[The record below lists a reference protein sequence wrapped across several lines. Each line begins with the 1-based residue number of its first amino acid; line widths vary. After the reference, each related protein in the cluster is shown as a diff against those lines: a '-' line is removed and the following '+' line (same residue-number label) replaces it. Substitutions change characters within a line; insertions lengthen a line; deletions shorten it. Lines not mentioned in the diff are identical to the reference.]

1 MMISLMEEYVLLGL
15 AWFVIAAW
23 RAVPLVAIVLVAD
36 WLLGRRMAAR
46 FQCLLWTL
54 VILRLGVAVT
64 VPAPFSLHGPWDRMA
79 EALIAPEPAPTAQ
92 VQIVTAGRDSF
103 TMLADDPVNPTATV
117 ASAPVFATPHDSPQT
132 ATTAWSWEEWLAF
145 TLVSCWL
152 FVVVGMSVR
161 ATVLYARFSVRLGR
175 CPEIASQIVIDH
187 LLRVSDQLGCRRR
200 PAIKETDLVEVPAV
214 FGLWRPVICLPPGM
228 AAAITDEDLRLVLKH
243 EVAHVIRRDA
253 LVLTLAGIVRAAQW
267 FNPLAWLAF
276 ARLRSSIERAADE
289 RALRGE
295 SRRTLRQY
303 GELLLNFGTAGS
315 HRSRPAAVGLLFM
328 SARRRLSERI
338 CGLDKISVNNSWRG
352 RALGAAVAVLIAATG
367 LFDGVEAD
375 DTLRPA
381 EQPWQQ
387 LPPLPEG
394 QPLQPL
400 PAQRQE
406 LVKRTYDVSAAL
418 ATLAEKM
425 GGTPKQREQ
434 HLASHF
440 IHDQQLPEITD
451 GMMTVREPAN
461 AEAGTKSMLAA
472 IARTGTVQIVID
484 CRAIHAGLEVA
495 EDFDWIL
502 PDGREYPGE
511 SAADSPWLQSPQAPL
526 PDFPDAETL
535 SESVLLT
542 TTEHNVQVNPGI
554 RMKIS
559 DFQRRLLLRRCQAS
573 ADSNIM
579 QAPRVTLFNGQQAA
593 ITDSVQRPF
602 VVGLEPRRKNGKMAL
617 QPVIRVFD
625 DGWKLRLSPAATEDG
640 GVDLRCVITESE
652 VTDVKVVDLPVPD
665 KGAGREQAV
674 VQAPSV
680 RKRHIQ
686 SVVHLQPGESL
697 LIASPEPRSPESP
710 AAKTMAR
717 YYLLTP
723 TIIEG
728 DTLLESPPANPAPES
743 RPSADDSPQTP

>member
-1 MMISLMEEYVLLGL
+1 MMIAIVEEYVVLGL
-15 AWFVIAAW
+15 AWCVIAAW

-46 FQCLLWTL
+46 FQCVLWTL

-64 VPAPFSLHGPWDRMA
+64 VPAPFSVHGPWDRMA
-79 EALIAPEPAPTAQ
+79 AALISPEPADTAQ
-92 VQIVTAGRDSF
+92 VHVVTAGGESF
-103 TMLADDPVNPTATV
+103 TMLADDPVVPAATV
-117 ASAPVFATPHDSPQT
+117 ASAPVFATPHDTPQM
-132 ATTAWSWEEWLAF
+132 ATSAWSWEEWLAF
-145 TLVSCWL
+145 TFVSCWL
-152 FVVVGMSVR
+152 LVVVGMSVR
-161 ATVLYARFSVRLGR
+161 AIVQYARFSVRLRR
-175 CPEIASQIVIDH
+175 CPEIAEQTVIDH
-187 LLRVSDQLGCRRR
+187 LLRVCDQLGCRRR
-200 PAIKETDLVEVPAV
+200 PEIKQTDMVDVPAV
-214 FGLWRPVICLPPGM
+214 FGLWRPVICLPQGM
-228 AAAITDEDLRLVLKH
+228 MESISDEDLRLVMKH
-243 EVAHVIRRDA
+243 EVAHVVRRDA

-295 SRRTLRQY
+295 PRRTLRQY
-303 GELLLNFGTAGS
+303 GELLLKFGTGGVN
-315 HRSRPAAVGLLFM
+315 HQQPASVGLLFM
-328 SARRRLSERI
+328 SARRRLSDRI
-338 CGLDKISVNNSWRG
+338 SGLDTMTVNNSWRA
-352 RALGAAVAVLIAATG
+352 RTLGAAVAVLIAAMG

-375 DTLRPA
+375 DTVMSD
-381 EQPWQQ
+381 EQRWQQ

-400 PAQRQE
+400 PAQKQK
-406 LVKRTYDVSAAL
+406 LVQHTYDVSAAL
-418 ATLAEKM
+418 ATLQQKM
-425 GGTPKQREQ
+425 GGTPQQREQ
-434 HLASHF
+434 HLAALF
-440 IHDQQLPEITD
+440 IHDQQLPEIVD
-451 GMMTVREPAN
+451 GMMTVHEPAD
-461 AEAGTKSMLAA
+461 AESGTRSMLAA
-472 IARTGTVQIVID
+472 IARTGTVQIKID
-484 CRAIHAGLEVA
+484 CRAIHAGLDVA

-526 PDFPDAETL
+526 PDFPDADTL

-559 DFQRRLLLRRCQAS
+559 DFQRRLLLRRCQSS
-573 ADSNIM
+573 AKSNIM

-602 VVGLEPRRKNGKMAL
+602 VVGLEPQKKHGKMAL

-640 GVDLRCVITESE
+640 GVDLRCVITESQ

-665 KGAGREQAV
+665 QGAGREQAV

-680 RKRHIQ
+680 RERHIQ

-697 LIASPEPRSPESP
+697 LIASPEPRSPDSP
-710 AAKTMAR
+710 AEKTMAR

-723 TIIEG
+723 TIIE
-728 DTLLESPPANPAPES
+728 DPSLPES
-743 RPSADDSPQTP
+743 RPVDSALQNPASNDDSRQSP